1 MEFPLIRA
9 VGHAADIA
17 PAIFTAARIENL
29 FMKAGLSRFQPSP
42 SPGSQRYGKNDLLSS
57 TLYAAQA
64 AVGRGDD
71 DAEEGLKEFI
81 RLVAEEA
88 HGNSFERLLE
98 SVRSAGFDLY
108 STDTGIRLLP
118 LDEPHAPLSQEITA
132 LESDLDRLGLSAAK
146 NHYRQAVD
154 SLVDGRSEAA
164 NGQMRAML
172 EAVIIYVATMKGFV
186 PARQGDGGRAI
197 NYLVDEGKFL
207 PPKEGGNYIRGL
219 WSITHTNGPHPGTS
233 PAGEAYF
240 RVQAMTSAA
249 RYLIDRFTV
258 HTVSL
263 INGDGVS
270 RIDPLDERAASDTV
284 AALWGGFELEG

>member
-1 MEFPLIRA
+1 
-9 VGHAADIA
+9 
-17 PAIFTAARIENL
+17 
-29 FMKAGLSRFQPSP
+29 
-42 SPGSQRYGKNDLLSS
+42 
-57 TLYAAQA
+57 
-64 AVGRGDD
+64 
-71 DAEEGLKEFI
+71 
-81 RLVAEEA
+81 
-88 HGNSFERLLE
+88 
-98 SVRSAGFDLY
+98 
-108 STDTGIRLLP
+108 
-118 LDEPHAPLSQEITA
+118 
-132 LESDLDRLGLSAAK
+132 
-146 NHYRQAVD
+146 
-154 SLVDGRSEAA
+154 
-164 NGQMRAML
+164 ML

-263 INGDGVS
+263 ITETVCLGSIRFTSVPS
-270 RIDPLDERAASDTV
+270 SDTV
-284 AALWGGFELEG
+284 AASWGGSELAG